1 MHKTISFTG
10 EIFKEN
16 GMFVAYCP
24 ELDLSSC
31 GKDLPESKKNL
42 LEATRLFMEEALK
55 MGTLKEI
62 LEEAGYN
69 TSEKELKSPLI
80 ETDQMKLEVEVGA
93 RA

>member
-31 GKDLPESKKNL
+31 GKDVSEAKKNL
-42 LEATRLFMEEALK
+42 LDATRLFMEESLK

-62 LEEAGYN
+62 LDEAGYD
-69 TSEKELKSPLI
+69 TDAKELKSPLV
-80 ETDQMKLEVEVGA
+80 ETEMLKLEVEVGA
-93 RA
+93 KS

>member
-1 MHKTISFTG
+1 MYKTISFTG

-31 GKDLPESKKNL
+31 GRDLMEAKKNL

-55 MGTLKEI
+55 MGTLKDI
-62 LEEAGYN
+62 LEEAGYD
-69 TSEKELKSPLI
+69 TGAKELKSPLI
-80 ETDQMKLEVEVGA
+80 ETDQLKLEVEVGSKS
-93 RA
+93 